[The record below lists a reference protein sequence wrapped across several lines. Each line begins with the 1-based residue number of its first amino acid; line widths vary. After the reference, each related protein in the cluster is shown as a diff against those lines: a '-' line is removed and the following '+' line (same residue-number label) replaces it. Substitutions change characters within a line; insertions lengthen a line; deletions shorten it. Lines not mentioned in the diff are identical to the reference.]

1 MIGSMAGFV
10 SDAQTKVVYSAAAEF
25 KPRRLF
31 SYASKTIT
39 ADRKHYLWV
48 KKEVQSL
55 IQHINRGYQ
64 KKLIDKFSV
73 IFDKDGFAKAYK
85 WLKATLEPV
94 QTILAKCS
102 FDDLELL
109 KNENK
114 RKLLAD
120 KLATYCVQQFE
131 IISRQLNA
139 KSDDYES
146 KIITAYQFLIEITKF
161 YGTTPPYNPDT
172 VNEPQAESGILRL
185 FDADYWF
192 KKFDKIAAR
201 TNEHIAIA
209 LGLVNK
215 QLSPYVSKNALSDFK
230 LKRKNNLLYLNM
242 MDAVNKE
249 TGEKINLLELVKASS
264 ADPEKRRIELMVR
277 CRGLEEL
284 AKKQGKDAVFI
295 TITAPSQYHKN
306 GKNSNWNGSTPKD
319 TQAYLTKLWAQ
330 TRAELARQAIDY
342 NGVRVVEPHA
352 DSTPHWHILLFV
364 TPEQRIQLTSII
376 RKYVTKKDKDELIQT
391 YKKHLHLVRIG
402 VAKHYRSN
410 WYSPR
415 FTCELIDPERGSAT
429 GYIAKY
435 ISKNING
442 AKMDG
447 QIDDEAEIAL
457 NESADR
463 VSTWASLWGI
473 RQFQFF
479 GAASVTVWRECR
491 RLKEPLEDDAL
502 ELVRQAA
509 DKGDWQEF
517 SEYMQVAP
525 ITLLYDENTDV
536 NEYNEPVKKI
546 KGIKLKDN
554 ANLAVITRIAEYA
567 LERRAAASWSPVTN
581 YTEVINSDSK
591 GINTIKKLGFDDE
604 EITFL
609 LNGQKI
615 TSGDGFIYQ
624 IRSNELREFKNY

>member
-1 MIGSMAGFV
+1 MFDSMAGFV
-10 SDAQTKVVYSAAAEF
+10 SDAQTKVMYSAAAEF

-48 KKEVQSL
+48 KKQVQPL

-64 KKLIDKFSV
+64 RKLVDKFSV
-73 IFDKDGFAKAYK
+73 IFDKDGFKKAYK
-85 WLKATLEPV
+85 WLNATLEPV
-94 QTILAKCS
+94 QTILAKCP

-109 KNENK
+109 KNEDK
-114 RKLLAD
+114 RQLLAD

-131 IISRQLNA
+131 IISKQLNA
-139 KSDDYES
+139 KDDNYEG

-161 YGTTPPYNPDT
+161 YGATPPYNTDT
-172 VNEPQAESGILRL
+172 VTELQAESGILRL
-185 FDADYWF
+185 FDADYWL

-201 TNEHIAIA
+201 TNEHIAIT

-230 LKRKNNLLYLNM
+230 LKRKNNMLYLNA

-306 GKNSNWNGSTPKD
+306 GKWNGSTPKD
-319 TQAYLTKLWAQ
+319 THAYLTKLWSQ
-330 TRAELARQAIDY
+330 TRAALARKVIDY

-352 DSTPHWHILLFV
+352 DGTPHWHMLLFV

-376 RKYVTKKDKDELIQT
+376 RKYVTKKDKDELIKSH
-391 YKKHLHLVRIG
+391 KKHLHLVRIG
-402 VAKHYRSN
+402 VAKHYRSH

-442 AKMDG
+442 AKMG
-447 QIDDEAEIAL
+447 GIDDEAEIAL

-463 VSTWASLWGI
+463 VTAWASLWGI

-479 GAASVTVWRECR
+479 GAVSVTVWRECR
-491 RLKEPLEDDAL
+491 RLKEPLQDDAL

-509 DKGDWQEF
+509 DKGNWQEF

-525 ITLLYDENTDV
+525 LTLLYDENTEV
-536 NEYNEPVKKI
+536 NEYNEPIKKV

-554 ANLAVITRIAEYA
+554 ADLAVITRLAEYA

-581 YTEVINSDSK
+581 CTAVQNSDSK

-615 TSGDGFIYQ
+615 TNGDGFIYQ
-624 IRSNELREFKNY
+624 IKNNELREYRGDYVH